1 MFGGGRNSSSQPI
14 NVIDYVTIASAGNAV
29 DFGNLTVSRHALAS
43 AADSTRGLFAGGAAG
58 GDVIDYVTIA
68 TTGNATDFGDLSV
81 SRSGL
86 GGVGNGT
93 NACFTGG
100 YDNNG
105 RSNIIDKVVVQTLG
119 NATDHGDLTIA
130 RNVGASAS
138 GAAS

>member
-1 MFGGGRNSSSQPI
+1 ME
-14 NVIDYVTIASAGNAV
+14 NVIDYVTIS
-29 DFGNLTVSRHALAS
+29 
-43 AADSTRGLFAGGAAG
+43 
-58 GDVIDYVTIA
+58 

-138 GAAS
+138 GSASYDTK